1 MVEARTGACTPQ
13 VSKALASGLWS
24 APDAWLREERRWP
37 SFAPRVERRKLR
49 QDLTSWSPG
58 RPGRLL
64 GENGSHDSLESGAA
78 PRQAH
83 RHVTKALQL
92 ARHLGHAPT
101 LAFALWLLGAAH
113 AGRGDEA
120 AALSTAEELLR
131 LSEEQ
136 KLVQTGAGALIIG
149 GWALAQS
156 GQAEEGLGR
165 MRAGLEK
172 WNRIGARLWLQP
184 FTCLFAENLLHAR
197 RRAEALETLAQA
209 LDVGEQTR
217 ERWWESRIH
226 HLRGQALLHSGD
238 ADSAAASLQ
247 AAIQIARAQD
257 AKSWEL
263 RAATSLARLWAEQG
277 RHNDAHDLLAPVY
290 DWFTEGFDTPDLQDA
305 KALLDDLS

>member
-1 MVEARTGACTPQ
+1 M
-13 VSKALASGLWS
+13 
-24 APDAWLREERRWP
+24 
-37 SFAPRVERRKLR
+37 
-49 QDLTSWSPG
+49 
-58 RPGRLL
+58 
-64 GENGSHDSLESGAA
+64 
-78 PRQAH
+78 
-83 RHVTKALQL
+83 
-92 ARHLGHAPT
+92 
-101 LAFALWLLGAAH
+101 
-113 AGRGDEA
+113 
-120 AALSTAEELLR
+120 
-131 LSEEQ
+131 
-136 KLVQTGAGALIIG
+136 QTGAGALIIG
-149 GWALAQS
+149 GWALAQP

-184 FTCLFAENLLHAR
+184 FTCLFAENLFHSR

-209 LDVGEQTR
+209 LDVGEQTG

-247 AAIQIARAQD
+247 AAIQVARAQD

-263 RAATSLARLWAEQG
+263 RAATSLARLWAEPG
-277 RHNDAHDLLAPVY
+277 RRNDAHDLLAPVY